1 MRYALFDLDHTL
13 LPHDTQAL
21 FCNFVLKRERW
32 RVVMHLVFLPVA
44 LLYALR
50 LAHIETAK
58 CAFLAYLW
66 GMSEE
71 RLMRH
76 AREFA
81 ETEVRRRCYPEL
93 LAEIARHKRDGRVL
107 VLNTASPCIY
117 PAEIARVL
125 GFDRC
130 IATPLAIGDPMP
142 LIPRLSGPNNKKQ
155 QKIPNMLHAVP
166 GLAGLTPEDRADT
179 WAYSDSSADIPLL
192 EFAGRQVLVH
202 PSRPLAARFPS
213 ATVLRPPRP
222 YSNKF
227 TDMLCVVRQVLGLY

>member
-32 RVVMHLVFLPVA
+32 RVLMHLVFLPVA

-50 LAHIETAK
+50 LVHIERAK

-66 GMSEE
+66 GIDKE
-71 RLMRH
+71 RLMRY

-81 ETEVRRRCYPEL
+81 EADVKSRCYPEL
-93 LAEIARHKRDGRVL
+93 LAEIQRHKSEGRVL
-107 VLNTASPCIY
+107 VLNTASPCLY
-117 PAEIARVL
+117 PADIARVL
-125 GFDRC
+125 GFDHC
-130 IATPLAIGDPMP
+130 IATPLVIEDPMP

-155 QKIPNMLHAVP
+155 QKIPNMQREVP
-166 GLAGLTPEDRADT
+166 DLDALTPTDRADT
-179 WAYSDSSADIPLL
+179 WSYSDSSADIPLL

-202 PSRPLAARFPS
+202 PSQALAARFPA
-213 ATVLRPPRP
+213 ATVLRPRRP
-222 YSNKF
+222 YANKI

>member
-32 RVVMHLVFLPVA
+32 RVLMHLVFLPVA

-50 LAHIETAK
+50 LVHIETAK

-66 GMSEE
+66 GMRKD
-71 RLMRH
+71 RLMRY

-81 ETEVRRRCYPEL
+81 ETNVKSRCYLEL
-93 LAEIARHKRDGRVL
+93 LAEIDRHKREGRVL

-117 PAEIARVL
+117 PADIARVL
-125 GFDRC
+125 GFDHC
-130 IATPLAIGDPMP
+130 IATPLVIDDPMP

-155 QKIPNMLHAVP
+155 QKIPNMQRDVP
-166 GLAGLTPEDRADT
+166 GLIQLTAEDRADT

-202 PSRPLAARFPS
+202 PGHSLAVRFPS
-213 ATVLRPPRP
+213 AVVLRPPRP
-222 YSNKF
+222 YSNKV
-227 TDMLCVVRQVLGLY
+227 TDMLCVLRQVLGLY